1 MNAVILIFVK
11 DLIMKRVN
19 MKRTILTVLA
29 TVVVLVI
36 GITIGLNSDKIWG
49 PKPNGPIITNVEMKE
64 TLKEKLVQTAY
75 DYLEDKGLIEEYG
88 IELDDTVKIRKYDNY
103 DPSLMGSLT
112 ST

>member
-1 MNAVILIFVK
+1 MRRN
-11 DLIMKRVN
+11 
-19 MKRTILTVLA
+19 ILTAFAAVA
-29 TVVVLVI
+29 IMAI
-36 GITIGLNSDKIWG
+36 GITIGLNTDKIWG

-88 IELDDTVKIRKYDNY
+88 IELDDTVKIRKDDNY